1 MVEALKYIKDLD
13 KWQPLVGLKN
23 RDIGDILFLWPPSPC
38 VEHSMFKHF
47 TYFGETVEVMSRLGF
62 PISALDCGTKLYARS
77 NIFSRFRKTKYLI
90 MPLELYNARIGLSL
104 ARIYKDLRVDGK
116 VIVYG
121 TAASL
126 IPNYLIRNTAVDFV
140 VPHGN
145 FLLSIISAINYAETG
160 IELKDMGQILTK
172 IGGTKKKFGTPYGC
186 LDSNLW
192 GNPLNANVPLE
203 EYYKF
208 NNGMLE
214 FTVQVGCPWNCTF
227 CSEKILFRTPTTT
240 YRSIEKVVDIIS
252 HAQESSWKGAYL
264 SATTFTFDREYV
276 LKLCDAIIK
285 RGIKLNLRTDT
296 RIDSVDEELLSK
308 MAEAGFKKISFGV
321 ETFQNDIQISIKKP
335 IDLNKIEQVFKT
347 CRAVGIAPRA
357 LLMMGLKGQKAEEI
371 RDSVRILKSWGGEVR
386 IKEYYPIGDILEKD
400 MKSPE
405 EVEKYLGRFER
416 LDYRADSIPRM
427 SRNEYMEYLFP
438 EDFIR

>member
-1 MVEALKYIKDLD
+1 MAETLRYIKDLD
-13 KWQPLVGLKN
+13 NWQPLVGLKN
-23 RDIGDILFLWPPSPC
+23 KDIGDILFLWPPSAYLH
-38 VEHSMFKHF
+38 HSMFKHF
-47 TYFGETVEVMSRLGF
+47 TYFGETIEVMSRLGF
-62 PISALDCGTKLYARS
+62 SISTLDCGTKLYTRS
-77 NIFSRFRKTKYLI
+77 DIFSRFRKTKYLI

-104 ARIYKDLRVDGK
+104 ARIYKDLRLDGK
-116 VIVYG
+116 VIIYG

-160 IELKDMGQILTK
+160 AEPKDMEQILTK
-172 IGGTKKKFGTPYGC
+172 IEGTKKEFGTPYGY
-186 LDSNLW
+186 LDNNLW

-227 CSEKILFRTPTTT
+227 CSEKILFRTPTTN
-240 YRSIEKVVDIIS
+240 YRAIEKVVDILS
-252 HAQESSWKGAYL
+252 HAQESGWKSVYL

-276 LKLCDAIIK
+276 LKLCDTIVK
-285 RGIKLNLRTDT
+285 NGIKLNLRTDT

-321 ETFQNDIQISIKKP
+321 ETFQRDIQNSIRKP
-335 IDLNKIEQVFKT
+335 IDLTKIEHIFKT
-347 CRAVGIAPRA
+347 CKTVGIIPRA
-357 LLMMGLKGQKAEEI
+357 LLMMGLGGQKAEEI
-371 RDSVRILKSWGGEVR
+371 HNSVRKLKSWGGEVR
-386 IKEYYPIGDILEKD
+386 IKEYYPIRDILEKD
-400 MKSPE
+400 TKSPE
-405 EVEKYLGRFER
+405 EVEKYLGEFER
-416 LDYRADSIPRM
+416 LNYRADSIPGM
-427 SRNEYMEYLFP
+427 SRNDYMEYLFP